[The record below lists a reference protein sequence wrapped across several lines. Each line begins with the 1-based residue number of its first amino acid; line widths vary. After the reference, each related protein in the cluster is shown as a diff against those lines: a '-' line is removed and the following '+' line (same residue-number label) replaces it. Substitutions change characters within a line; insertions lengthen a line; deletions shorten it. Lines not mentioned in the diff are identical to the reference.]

1 MQNTNGGVE
10 DISISLQ
17 GNVDMVRN
25 LNMQEGILAGEAQA
39 ELADD

>member
-1 MQNTNGGVE
+1 MQSTNWGVE

>member
-1 MQNTNGGVE
+1 MQNTNWGVE
-10 DISISLQ
+10 DISISLP

>member
-1 MQNTNGGVE
+1 MQNTNWGVE